1 MSGSTLSGA
10 ELRAANKEL
19 ASLERRIDKLH
30 SKIDAART
38 ALADHDQ
45 SDYQGLAAET
55 ESIRSMESELEELE
69 ERWMELGESVE

>member
-1 MSGSTLSGA
+1 MA
-10 ELRAANKEL
+10 RPELEQQ
-19 ASLERRIDKLH
+19 D
-30 SKIDAART
+30 
-38 ALADHDQ
+38 ADHDQ